1 MKNKSVHKTKPE
13 LWKHIEALEKQ
24 ISYMGKFLEENGLL
38 VEATEYVEN
47 SLMDLE
53 ELPFD

>member
-1 MKNKSVHKTKPE
+1 MNKTVHKTKPE
-13 LWKHIEALEKQ
+13 LWKQVEALEQK
-24 ISYMGKFLEENGLL
+24 ITFMERFLEEKGLL

-47 SLMDLE
+47 SFLDLE

>member
-24 ISYMGKFLEENGLL
+24 ISLMEKFLEENGLL

-47 SLMDLE
+47 SLIDLE